1 MSTLALC
8 LVIWSILVTGALTGV
23 LLRRLLPQHHLDTHA
38 KDVVRLG
45 CALIATISGLVLSL
59 LINSAKSNFDAQR
72 DEVRQFAMNV
82 ILLDHL
88 LEQYGPESRS
98 ARSDLRAAVAAAV
111 DRIWNE
117 GIVKKP
123 GAPFTTTAAGQAT
136 ERAIRVLAPANEAQ
150 RLYQSQAIQVLNSI
164 LQTRLVLYEQSST
177 HLPVAFLAVLIFW
190 LFILFA
196 SFSLFS
202 PLNPTA
208 LAAIVLIALSASG
221 AIFLILEMSQPF
233 SGLMQID
240 SAPVRQAL
248 APLAG

>member
-8 LVIWSILVTGALTGV
+8 LGIWSLLVAGALAGMV
-23 LLRRLLPQHHLDTHA
+23 LRRVLPQHHLDTHA

-59 LINSAKSNFDAQR
+59 LINSGKSSFDAQR

-88 LEQYGPESRS
+88 LEQYGPETKPVR
-98 ARSDLRAAVAAAV
+98 ADLRAAVAAAV
-111 DRIWNE
+111 DQIWNE
-117 GIVKKP
+117 ETIKTKQ

-136 ERAIRVLAPANEAQ
+136 ERAIRFLAPTNKSQ

-196 SFSLFS
+196 SFSL
-202 PLNPTA
+202 L
-208 LAAIVLIALSASG
+208 LASHSDGTCRHSG
-221 AIFLILEMSQPF
+221 
-233 SGLMQID
+233 D
-240 SAPVRQAL
+240 CPVCVRGDLPHSRNVPAV
-248 APLAG
+248 

>member
-1 MSTLALC
+1 MA
-8 LVIWSILVTGALTGV
+8 I
-23 LLRRLLPQHHLDTHA
+23 
-38 KDVVRLG
+38 
-45 CALIATISGLVLSL
+45 CAPLSL
-59 LINSAKSNFDAQR
+59 PPSIASGT
-72 DEVRQFAMNV
+72 RQT
-82 ILLDHL
+82 
-88 LEQYGPESRS
+88 
-98 ARSDLRAAVAAAV
+98 
-111 DRIWNE
+111 
-117 GIVKKP
+117 VKTKP
-123 GAPFTTTAAGQAT
+123 GTPFTTTAAGQAT

-208 LAAIVLIALSASG
+208 LAAIVVIALSASG

-248 APLAG
+248 APLGRLEGALVSDRRSLAVTPAKRASRC